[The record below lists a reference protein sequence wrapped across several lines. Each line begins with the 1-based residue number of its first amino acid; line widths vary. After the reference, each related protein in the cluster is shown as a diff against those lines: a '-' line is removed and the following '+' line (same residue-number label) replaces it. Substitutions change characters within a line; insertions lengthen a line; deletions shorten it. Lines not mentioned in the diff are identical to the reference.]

1 MADVRQEIFNA
12 ECAVTAAKLVYKQ
25 AEESLMLA
33 QETLEALKRRASYT
47 NENVADTRQ
56 LLNG

>member
-1 MADVRQEIFNA
+1 MADLRQEIFNA
-12 ECAVTAAKLVYKQ
+12 ECAVTAAKLVVRQ
-25 AEESLMLA
+25 GQETLLLA
-33 QETLEALKRRASYT
+33 QETLDALKRRAAMT